1 MAVTLVSCYFFP
13 FLLFFLAQL
22 ALPKSVAT
30 FALGIA
36 GVSLSTL
43 ILYFQLKNQQPI
55 IIKQEAQVVPV
66 SQEKV
71 LLQKEEKVK
80 ISQLADSPILSFFKK
95 ALACKPACKMADS
108 KAALKEATIKEQE
121 RLIQLMQEENR
132 QKEKLLVELQKHVE
146 MTQQLL
152 SEKDEQLQ
160 SQEQE
165 LKNLKFEMYT
175 LLRIDSYMGSKESSE
190 SNKLVSASF

>member
-55 IIKQEAQVVPV
+55 IIKQEPQLVPV
-66 SQEKV
+66 PQETKAQEK
-71 LLQKEEKVK
+71 EK
-80 ISQLADSPILSFFKK
+80 ISKLTDSPILSFFKK
-95 ALACKPACKMADS
+95 ALASKPTCKMADS
-108 KAALKEATIKEQE
+108 KAALKEATINEQE

-152 SEKDEQLQ
+152 AEKDEQLQ
-160 SQEQE
+160 SQELE

>member
-22 ALPKSVAT
+22 ALPKSIAT
-30 FALGIA
+30 FVLGIA

-55 IIKQEAQVVPV
+55 IIKQEPQLVPV
-66 SQEKV
+66 PQETKAQEKG
-71 LLQKEEKVK
+71 K
-80 ISQLADSPILSFFKK
+80 ISRLIESPILSYFKK
-95 ALACKPACKMADS
+95 ALPAKPTCKMPDT
-108 KAALKEATIKEQE
+108 KAALKEQE

-152 SEKDEQLQ
+152 AEKEQQLQ
-160 SQEQE
+160 SQELE

-175 LLRIDSYMGSKESSE
+175 LLRIDSYMGSKESSD